1 MDSTRPVGSEQ
12 LLTLQQAAQRLAV
25 SIDVLLKWNEYNILK
40 PTITQ
45 TGEIGYTQKQIDQF
59 LAIRQATRAVTQLDQ
74 IPVTKPESGVTINSH
89 FQKDYNNFH
98 AKLEAPS
105 FHRARNS
112 YFSLGPISAVLALG
126 VTLVVIFITQPINI
140 KLLFDEANN
149 MRVALA
155 SQISQF
161 NLSGAENSPLPIQLK
176 NIIASGN
183 GLNNVGA
190 TVLGDKLNTLNAPL
204 GKKSAKNTTVRNQTA
219 VESVLGSSANANSQ
233 TYSETSN
240 FTSGANTASNFI
252 FDNSGNIKG
261 EATSANLLA
270 SAIGTTGLAENDNSL
285 KQSTEPNII
294 LIFLSLGLLFVL
306 VTFRKQLAYSTIK
319 NLNATVVEPSH
330 FTDSVDKQKLLEV
343 DQKTDGTVVLYFQ
356 GQEYKVSKPELDSE
370 SDQFIERLMGLI
382 SPGVKEIYYDTSSD
396 EKIRLSAPL
405 SKLVTRLGFVG
416 IKRELFFPRTSKNR
430 VLFRRYLTEQD
441 LTAMNLT
448 TEQILNDFKLSN

>member
-1 MDSTRPVGSEQ
+1 MDSTRPVGLEQ
-12 LLTLQQAAQRLAV
+12 LLTLQQAAQKLAV
-25 SIDVLLKWNEYNILK
+25 SIDVLLKWNEFNILK

-45 TGEIGYTQKQIDQF
+45 TGEIGYTQQQIDQF
-59 LAIRQATRAVTQLDQ
+59 LAIRQATRAVTKLEQ
-74 IPVTKPESGVTINSH
+74 IPVTKPESGITINNH

-98 AKLEAPS
+98 PKLESPD

-112 YFSLGPISAVLALG
+112 YFSIGPIFAVLALG
-126 VTLVVIFITQPINI
+126 VTLVVIFMTQPINI
-140 KLLFDEANN
+140 KLLFDEANS

-161 NLSGAENSPLPIQLK
+161 NLSGSQNSPLPIQLK

-183 GLNNVGA
+183 GLNNEGA
-190 TVLGDKLNTLNAPL
+190 TILGDKLTTFNTPL
-204 GKKSAKNTTVRNQTA
+204 GKKSGKNTAARNQTA
-219 VESVLGSSANANSQ
+219 AEAVLGSSANANNS
-233 TYSETSN
+233 TYSETQNFASN
-240 FTSGANTASNFI
+240 ENTTSNFI
-252 FDNSGNIKG
+252 FDSRGNIKG

-270 SAIGTTGLAENDNSL
+270 SAIGTAGLAENDNSP
-285 KQSTEPNII
+285 QQTTNPNI
-294 LIFLSLGLLFVL
+294 LLLFLSVGLVFVL
-306 VTFRKQLAYSTIK
+306 FAFRKQLAYSTVK
-319 NLNATVVEPSH
+319 DLDTGVAGSPNFTGNVE
-330 FTDSVDKQKLLEV
+330 KQKILEI

-416 IKRELFFPRTSKNR
+416 IKRDLFFPRTSKNR

-448 TEQILNDFKLSN
+448 TEQILNDFRLSN